1 MVTVF
6 IPGPMRSFSEGR
18 DRVEV
23 EGSNLRQVIDELEA
37 ACPGI
42 KAQLV
47 QDGDIRPGLAIA
59 VNDELATSGLIE
71 HVPEDGRVL
80 ILPAVGGG
88 SYQLSF

>member
-6 IPGPMRSFSEGR
+6 IPGPMRSFSDGR

-23 EGSNLRQVIDELEA
+23 EGRNLRQVIDRLDE

-42 KAQLV
+42 KEQLV

-71 HVPEDGRVL
+71 QVPEDGRVL

-88 SYQLSF
+88 